1 MDDFM
6 AVADT
11 PKLPPLMIINQ
22 GKYSYVT
29 TYKITWDK
37 TLRQP
42 RRVPGQN
49 KTVGK
54 IVGGGTEGVI
64 EWNSEFLDEHPEL
77 AGFITRRVLKGQK
90 GSKNVYDYEFEP
102 IDEMISLREAL
113 NLKRLSAG
121 ATWALD
127 NIVAGSSLT
136 KTLEQIFGKFNRHK
150 KLLSLAYYMYLT
162 SNSATHLYED
172 FARKHRLPYQKPLT
186 PGQISRLFAKIT
198 PSEIDSFLRELNE
211 KVRTDEE
218 RDNGK
223 KNVYYALDSTS
234 ISTHSVGL
242 TKAQWGHNKD
252 GDALK
257 QINLVMLV
265 NQENGHPVYYRSYT
279 GNTPDVSTV
288 SNLISEI
295 TRIGVNR
302 NAILV
307 SDKGYSSVHNIN
319 QFLLR
324 GIDFILNCRT
334 GYLFARQIIAESIQ
348 KLDDFC
354 SYNPQIQCYCLTQKH
369 IWSYPT
375 YDKTASGRAVKDKT
389 TLYIHVYLDK
399 DIRAEGEKN
408 LLRGTILPIL
418 EKMRNNQPLTQEEE
432 SAKNR
437 FIKDDGTG
445 SFRTNIREKN
455 EYLMNKGIRILVSNR
470 VSDPVEAWMAYYER
484 ERVEDLFRIAKQTI
498 GGNRY
503 RTSKNETTEGKTF
516 VMFLAS
522 AIGMM
527 FRQRVKHATANGM
540 KMPYDSDNK
549 LLANLDSIEQT
560 VFREGCY
567 YTPVTGVQRRIMEAL
582 DIPMPSTE
590 IFGKLSKEEEE
601 TDEDDNIQSLDEL
614 DIILSEIEK

>member
-1 MDDFM
+1 
-6 AVADT
+6 
-11 PKLPPLMIINQ
+11 MIINQ

-90 GSKNVYDYEFEP
+90 GSRNVYDYEFEP

-211 KVRTDEE
+211 KVRIDEE

-279 GNTPDVSTV
+279 GNTSDVSTV

-319 QFLLR
+319 LNSR
-324 GIDFILNCRT
+324 G
-334 GYLFARQIIAESIQ
+334 
-348 KLDDFC
+348 
-354 SYNPQIQCYCLTQKH
+354 
-369 IWSYPT
+369 
-375 YDKTASGRAVKDKT
+375 
-389 TLYIHVYLDK
+389 
-399 DIRAEGEKN
+399 
-408 LLRGTILPIL
+408 
-418 EKMRNNQPLTQEEE
+418 
-432 SAKNR
+432 
-437 FIKDDGTG
+437 
-445 SFRTNIREKN
+445 
-455 EYLMNKGIRILVSNR
+455 
-470 VSDPVEAWMAYYER
+470 
-484 ERVEDLFRIAKQTI
+484 
-498 GGNRY
+498 
-503 RTSKNETTEGKTF
+503 
-516 VMFLAS
+516 
-522 AIGMM
+522 
-527 FRQRVKHATANGM
+527 
-540 KMPYDSDNK
+540 
-549 LLANLDSIEQT
+549 
-560 VFREGCY
+560 
-567 YTPVTGVQRRIMEAL
+567 
-582 DIPMPSTE
+582 
-590 IFGKLSKEEEE
+590 
-601 TDEDDNIQSLDEL
+601 
-614 DIILSEIEK
+614 